1 MYSASNEVIKIY
13 LCDDNGA
20 NLQTLSKTVCTLT
33 DDYQIQLRQFT
44 SPAKLLERL
53 ESASAN
59 KEKGPDLIL
68 IDIEMP
74 EMDGITLGKKL
85 KRISPDLRLVFVTAY
100 AEYAMKG
107 YEANAFRYLLKPV
120 SAGDI
125 RKLISDIFAENALQ
139 KKIMIKSGEGE
150 ILLPVRDII
159 YISAEDKYT
168 IVYTQNNYYI
178 TDESLKY
185 YEGKLVP
192 LGFFRIHRK
201 YLINMYYH
209 KSVSGNKLLLSHGIE
224 LPLSRRRNEA
234 YKRKLFH
241 FMKDDLV

>member
-1 MYSASNEVIKIY
+1 
-13 LCDDNGA
+13 
-20 NLQTLSKTVCTLT
+20 
-33 DDYQIQLRQFT
+33 
-44 SPAKLLERL
+44 
-53 ESASAN
+53 
-59 KEKGPDLIL
+59 
-68 IDIEMP
+68 
-74 EMDGITLGKKL
+74 
-85 KRISPDLRLVFVTAY
+85 
-100 AEYAMKG
+100 
-107 YEANAFRYLLKPV
+107 
-120 SAGDI
+120 
-125 RKLISDIFAENALQ
+125 
-139 KKIMIKSGEGE
+139 MIKSGEGE

>member
-1 MYSASNEVIKIY
+1 MYSASNEVINIY
-13 LCDDNGA
+13 LCDDNEA
-20 NLQTLSKTVCTLT
+20 HLRTLSKTVCTLANE
-33 DDYQIQLRQFT
+33 YQIQIRQFI
-44 SPAKLLERL
+44 SPAKLLECL
-53 ESASAN
+53 ENTTAKKASL
-59 KEKGPDLIL
+59 PDLIL

-85 KRISPDLRLVFVTAY
+85 KHIAPDVRLVFVTAY

-120 SAGDI
+120 STEDI
-125 RKLISDIFAENALQ
+125 RKLFSDILAENALR

-150 ILLPVRDII
+150 ILLYIRDII

-185 YEGKLVP
+185 YESKLVP
-192 LGFFRIHRK
+192 FGFFRIHRK

-209 KSVSGNKLLLSHGIE
+209 QSVSGNKLLLCHGIE
-224 LPLSRRRNEA
+224 LPLSRRKNEA
-234 YKRKLFH
+234 YKKKLFY